1 MAAIP
6 RARRGIGRLP
16 DAVSLSRLLWGA
28 ACGTA
33 VATGH
38 AGVAGALYLLGYLSD
53 VLDGW
58 LARRLGVASDE
69 GTRVDG
75 ISDELFHLFIG
86 MGLVWYAVAAPALWV
101 LAVIAALFVA
111 VRLVRHWIG
120 VHTVLGKVVGGIT
133 RVAMLAVFV
142 ALAPPEQRWWLVL
155 AGLVVFGTTYVY
167 ELGVTLEEG
176 RTGARALR

>member
-1 MAAIP
+1 MGASAG
-6 RARRGIGRLP
+6 ARRGIGRLP

-38 AGVAGALYLLGYLSD
+38 AGAAGALYLIGYLSD

-69 GTRVDG
+69 GTRIDG

-86 MGLVWYAVAAPALWV
+86 AGLLWYAVAAPAWWV
-101 LAVIAALFVA
+101 LLAIAAIFAA
-111 VRLVRHWIG
+111 VRLVRRWIG
-120 VHTVLGKVVGGIT
+120 VHTVLGKIVGGIT
-133 RVAMLAVFV
+133 RVAMLAVFWG
-142 ALAPPEQRWWLVL
+142 LAPPEQRWWLAL
-155 AGLVVFGTTYVY
+155 AGVVVFGTTYVY